1 MDAETIFSGTL
12 LKWIPG
18 PQTSGAIF
26 RLMGFLAR

>member
-26 RLMGFLAR
+26 GLMGFVAR